1 MTPRTDRTRSPRRA
15 AAIGV
20 IAVTLTVGAAGVV
33 NALARD
39 DEPAAQPEDTSV
51 AEPVARE
58 VVVPDDVP
66 ADASEDYLKGSEEY
80 TQERAD
86 AFFGAGYMVED
97 AYALSELWGVELM
110 EAKGRAG
117 QLLLD
122 GQPVPVAPGSSLD
135 LTDPSTIESLNLV
148 AYWDAGYTAEDAA
161 TLGALWEMDSGEAKV
176 AGGQMLRDGQALP
189 IAPSGS
195 PLG

>member
-20 IAVTLTVGAAGVV
+20 VAVTLTVGAAGVV
-33 NALARD
+33 NALVRD
-39 DEPAAQPEDTSV
+39 DETAAQPEDTAV
-51 AEPVARE
+51 AAPVARE
-58 VVVPDDVP
+58 VVVPADVP

-80 TQERAD
+80 TQERSE
-86 AFFGAGYMVED
+86 AFFGAGYTMED
-97 AYALSELWGVELM
+97 ADALSELWGVELM

-135 LTDPSTIESLNLV
+135 LTDPSTIASLNLG

-161 TLGALWEMDSGEAKV
+161 TLGALWKMDAGEAKV

-189 IAPSGS
+189 IAPSGL